1 MIINSSKL
9 WDYILK
15 NGFVVDGT
23 GAPWYKADIA
33 IDGEIISDIGHDL
46 PASKSDKVIDAKGLV
61 VAPGF
66 IDMHSHSELP
76 FIAYPTADSMVHQ
89 GVTTQFTCQC
99 GTSGSGPL
107 IGEAL
112 KAVQDRAK
120 EWGIEVD
127 WTTLSEYME
136 RFNKQGCSINGAFQV
151 GHGTVRLCVMGWEN
165 RAPTNNELE
174 EMKDLVDQTMQD
186 GAFGIST
193 GLMYTPGNYAETEEI
208 VELAKVVAKYG
219 GIHTSHRRRR
229 GWVNEPRGG
238 RDFIVT
244 TIDSGRWSIQEVIKI
259 GEEAGLPTT
268 WSHAKACGR
277 VNWGEALKEWLSD
290 IDFARRR
297 GVDVGIDVYPW
308 IYRGAGFFGFPNW
321 AEEGGR
327 EKLIERLKDPE
338 IGREIRSTCQYYMET
353 LIAEETWDDSIILYA
368 GEENEDL
375 IGKSYA
381 EAAKIRG
388 VEPIDLVIKSY
399 VDEEPIRSIGH
410 AMSEE
415 DLKTIL
421 RHPLTMVS
429 TDGSALP
436 LDYPRMVHPRNF
448 GTFPKILRK
457 YVREERIMPLEEAIR
472 KMTSAGATKLG
483 LMDRGILR
491 PGFYADVT
499 VFDPL
504 NVREKATY
512 FDPKRFPEGLEYV
525 FVNGTLTI
533 EHDRHTGALAGK
545 PLKNKTQY

>member
-1 MIINSSKL
+1 M
-9 WDYILK
+9 WDYLIK

-23 GAPWYKADIA
+23 GAPWYRADVAIEGEKIADINTR
-33 IDGEIISDIGHDL
+33 L
-46 PASKSDKVIDAKGLV
+46 PAAQADTVLDAKGMV

-76 FIAYPTADSMVHQ
+76 FIAYPTADSMIHQ

-107 IGEAL
+107 QGEAL
-112 KAVQDRAK
+112 KLVKERAK
-120 EWGIEVD
+120 KEWNVDVD
-127 WTTLSEYME
+127 WTTLTEYME
-136 RFNKQGCSINGAFQV
+136 RFERQGCSINGAFQV

-165 RAPTNNELE
+165 RAPTKSELE
-174 EMKDLVDQTMQD
+174 EMKTLIAQAMEA
-186 GAFGIST
+186 GAFGLST
-193 GLMYTPGNYAETEEI
+193 GLMYTPGNFAETEEI

-244 TIDSGRWSIQEVIKI
+244 TIDSGRWSIQEVIRI
-259 GEEAGLPTT
+259 GEEGGLPTT

-277 VNWGEALKEWLSD
+277 VNWSEALSDWLKD

-321 AEEGGR
+321 AEEGGM
-327 EKLIERLKDPE
+327 EKLVERLKDPE
-338 IGREIRSTCQYYMET
+338 IGREIRSICNHYMES
-353 LIAEETWDDSIILYA
+353 LIAEESWDDSIILYA
-368 GEENEDL
+368 GEGNDDL

-381 EAAKIRG
+381 EAAKMRN
-388 VEPIDLVIKSY
+388 VEPIDLVIQSY
-399 VDEEPIRSIGH
+399 INGEPIRSIGQ
-410 AMSEE
+410 AMSEK

-421 RHPLTMVS
+421 NHPLTMVS

-436 LDYPRMVHPRNF
+436 LNYPRMVHPRNF

-457 YVREERIMPLEEAIR
+457 YVREERVLSLEEAVR

-491 PGFYADVT
+491 PEFYADIT

-512 FDPKRFPEGLEYV
+512 FEPKQLPEGFEYV
-525 FVNGTLTI
+525 FVNGVLTI
-533 EHDRHTGALAGK
+533 EHDEHTGALAGK
-545 PLKNKTQY
+545 ALKHKSSEH

>member
-1 MIINSSKL
+1 M
-9 WDYILK
+9 WDYLLK

-23 GAPWYKADIA
+23 GAPWYRADVAIEGEKIADINA
-33 IDGEIISDIGHDL
+33 GL
-46 PASKSDKVIDAKGLV
+46 PASKADTVLDAEGMV

-76 FIAYPTADSMVHQ
+76 FIAYPTADSMAHQ

-107 IGEAL
+107 QGEAL
-112 KAVQDRAK
+112 KLVKERAKK
-120 EWGIEVD
+120 EWGVDVD
-127 WTTLSEYME
+127 WTTLNEYME
-136 RFNKQGCSINGAFQV
+136 RFKRQGCSINGAFQV

-165 RAPTNNELE
+165 RAPTKSELK
-174 EMKDLVDQTMQD
+174 EMKTLVAQTMEE
-186 GAFGIST
+186 GAFGLST
-193 GLMYTPGNYAETEEI
+193 GLMYTPGNFSETEEI

-244 TIDSGRWSIQEVIKI
+244 TIDSGRWSIQEVIRI
-259 GEEAGLPTT
+259 GEEGGLPTT

-277 VNWGEALKEWLSD
+277 VNWGEALGDWLKD

-327 EKLIERLKDPE
+327 EKLVERLKDPE
-338 IGREIRSTCQYYMET
+338 IGREIRSICNHYMES
-353 LIAEETWDDSIILYA
+353 LIAEESWDDSIILYA
-368 GEENEDL
+368 GEGNDDL
-375 IGKSYA
+375 IGRSYA
-381 EAAKIRG
+381 EAAKTRG
-388 VEPIDLVIKSY
+388 VEPIDLVIQSY
-399 VDEEPIRSIGH
+399 INGEPIRSIGQ

-421 RHPLTMVS
+421 KHPLTMVS

-436 LDYPRMVHPRNF
+436 LNYPRMVHPRNF

-457 YVREERIMPLEEAIR
+457 YVREERVLTLEEAVR
-472 KMTSAGATKLG
+472 KMTSAGAAKLG

-491 PGFYADVT
+491 PEFCADIT

-512 FDPKRFPEGLEYV
+512 FEPKQLPEGFEYV
-525 FVNGTLTI
+525 FVNGVLTI
-533 EHDRHTGALAGK
+533 EHDEHTGALAGK
-545 PLKNKTQY
+545 ALKHKSAEH

>member
-1 MIINSSKL
+1 M
-9 WDYILK
+9 WDYLIK

-23 GAPWYKADIA
+23 GAPWYRADVAIEGEKIVDINACLPAAKADTV
-33 IDGEIISDIGHDL
+33 L
-46 PASKSDKVIDAKGLV
+46 DAKGMV

-107 IGEAL
+107 QGEAL
-112 KAVQDRAK
+112 KLVKERAK
-120 EWGIEVD
+120 KEWNVDVD
-127 WTTLSEYME
+127 WTTLTEYME
-136 RFNKQGCSINGAFQV
+136 RFERQGCSINGAFQV

-165 RAPTNNELE
+165 RAPTKSELQ
-174 EMKDLVDQTMQD
+174 EMKTLVAQTMEE
-186 GAFGIST
+186 GAFGLST
-193 GLMYTPGNYAETEEI
+193 GLMYTPGNFAETEEI

-244 TIDSGRWSIQEVIKI
+244 TIDSGRWSIQEVIRI
-259 GEEAGLPTT
+259 GEEGGLPTT

-277 VNWGEALKEWLSD
+277 VNWGEALSDWLKD

-321 AEEGGR
+321 AEEGGM
-327 EKLIERLKDPE
+327 EKLVERLKDPE
-338 IGREIRSTCQYYMET
+338 IGRDIRSICNHYMES
-353 LIAEETWDDSIILYA
+353 LIAEESWDDSIILYA
-368 GEENEDL
+368 GEGNDDL

-381 EAAKIRG
+381 EAAKMRN
-388 VEPIDLVIKSY
+388 VEPIDLVIQSY
-399 VDEEPIRSIGH
+399 INGEPIRSIGQ

-421 RHPLTMVS
+421 NHPLTMVS

-436 LDYPRMVHPRNF
+436 LNYPRMVHPRNF

-457 YVREERIMPLEEAIR
+457 YVREKRVLTLEEAVR

-491 PGFYADVT
+491 PEFYADIT

-504 NVREKATY
+504 NVREKASY
-512 FDPKRFPEGLEYV
+512 FEPKQLPEGFEYV
-525 FVNGTLTI
+525 FVNGVLTI
-533 EHDRHTGALAGK
+533 EHDEHTGALAGK
-545 PLKNKTQY
+545 ALKHKSSEH

>member
-1 MIINSSKL
+1 MWKYLI
-9 WDYILK
+9 K
-15 NGFVVDGT
+15 NGFLVDGT
-23 GAPWYKADIA
+23 GAPWYKADVAIEGERIA
-33 IDGEIISDIGHDL
+33 EMGSNL
-46 PASKSDKVIDAKGLV
+46 PVSKADTVVDAKNLV

-107 IGEAL
+107 KGEAL
-112 KAVQDRAK
+112 KTVQDRAR
-120 EWGIEVD
+120 EWGIDVD
-127 WTTLSEYME
+127 WTKLSEYME
-136 RFNKQGCSINGAFQV
+136 RFRRQGCSINGAFQV
-151 GHGTVRLCVMGWEN
+151 GHGTVRLCIMGWEN
-165 RAPTNNELE
+165 RAPTKSELE
-174 EMKDLVDQTMQD
+174 EMKDLVAQTMEE

-193 GLMYTPGNYAETEEI
+193 GLMYTPGNFAETEEI
-208 VELAKVVAKYG
+208 VELAKVVARYG

-238 RDFIVT
+238 RDFIAT
-244 TIDSGRWSIQEVIKI
+244 TIDSGRWSIHEVIKI
-259 GEEAGLPTT
+259 GEEASLPTT

-277 VNWGEALKEWLSD
+277 VNWGEALNDWLKD
-290 IDFARRR
+290 IEFARRR
-297 GVDVGIDVYPW
+297 GVDVGMDVYPW

-327 EKLIERLKDPE
+327 ERLIERLKDPE
-338 IGREIRSTCQYYMET
+338 IGREIRSTCEYHMET

-368 GEENEDL
+368 GEGNDDL
-375 IGKSYA
+375 IGKSFA
-381 EAAKIRG
+381 EAAKMKG
-388 VEPIDLVIKSY
+388 VKPIDLVIKSFI
-399 VDEEPIRSIGH
+399 DGEPIRSIGH

-436 LDYPRMVHPRNF
+436 INYPRMVHPRNF
-448 GTFPKILRK
+448 GTYPKILRK
-457 YVREERIMPLEEAIR
+457 YVREERIMSLEETIR
-472 KMTSAGATKLG
+472 KMTSAGAAKLG

-504 NVREKATY
+504 NVRERATY
-512 FDPKRFPEGLEYV
+512 FDPKQFPEGIEYV
-525 FVNGTLTI
+525 FVNGALTI
-533 EHDRHTGALAGK
+533 EHDRHTGSLAGK
-545 PLKNKTQY
+545 PLKHKSAEY

>member
-1 MIINSSKL
+1 MWRYLI
-9 WDYILK
+9 K
-15 NGFVVDGT
+15 NGFIVDGT
-23 GAPWYKADIA
+23 GAPWYKTDVAIEEESIA
-33 IDGEIISDIGHDL
+33 KIGPNL
-46 PASKSDKVIDAKGLV
+46 PVSKAENVIDAKGLV

-107 IGEAL
+107 RGEAL
-112 KAVQDRAK
+112 KAVRDRAK
-120 EWGIEVD
+120 EWGINVD

-136 RFNKQGCSINGAFQV
+136 RFRKQGCSINGAFQV

-165 RAPTNNELE
+165 RAPTNSELE
-174 EMKDLVDQTMQD
+174 EMKGLVAQTMEE

-193 GLMYTPGNYAETEEI
+193 GLMYTPGNYAETKEI
-208 VELAKVVAKYG
+208 VELAKVVARYG

-238 RDFIVT
+238 RDFIAT

-277 VNWGEALKEWLSD
+277 VNWGEALNDWLKD

-327 EKLIERLKDPE
+327 ERLIERLKDPE
-338 IGREIRSTCQYYMET
+338 IGRKIRSTCKYYMET
-353 LIAEETWDDSIILYA
+353 LIAEESWDDSIVLYA
-368 GEENEDL
+368 GEGNDDL

-381 EAAKIRG
+381 EAAKMRN
-388 VEPIDLVIKSY
+388 VEPIDLVIQSFI
-399 VDEEPIRSIGH
+399 DGEPIHSIGH

-415 DLKTIL
+415 DLRTIL

-436 LDYPRMVHPRNF
+436 IDYPRMVHPRNF

-457 YVREERIMPLEEAIR
+457 YVREERIMPLEESIR

-491 PGFYADVT
+491 PGFYADIT

-504 NVREKATY
+504 NVREKANY
-512 FDPKRFPEGLEYV
+512 FEPKQFPEGIEYV

-545 PLKNKTQY
+545 PLKHKSAEY